1 MCARVKTL
9 FLWFMVIHPAMDFL
23 QWANEN
29 KHLNLRLPKEWSIKC
44 AVYNALKKGNGVS
57 SFFPLMAITWVSPH
71 VSNICI
77 KECIHPLSDKTA
89 AWRTRRGRSRIGAE
103 LPGSDE
109 GMRWWL
115 TTGCWVPNFWA
126 NPFRSRGDS
135 PWQFFVPKKCP
146 RRSSSSLP
154 NDQIYRSKF
163 NAKGIEDLVQL
174 SVY

>member
-1 MCARVKTL
+1 MQC
-9 FLWFMVIHPAMDFL
+9 
-23 QWANEN
+23 N
-29 KHLNLRLPKEWSIKC
+29 IK
-44 AVYNALKKGNGVS
+44 KSNGVS

-103 LPGSDE
+103 LPGGWAYHVGFFGGKWWRDE
-109 GMRWWL
+109 VMINYWMLGTQFL
-115 TTGCWVPNFWA
+115 GKSFQIPVVSLPA
-126 NPFRSRGDS
+126 DS
-135 PWQFFVPKKCP
+135 FVPKKCP

-163 NAKGIEDLVQL
+163 NAKGLEDLVQL